1 MNTPNLAKTKITD
14 VECGTGVK
22 IIEPCNLYGC
32 IIGNDTFIGPFVE
45 IQKNAKIGRNCKI
58 QSHSFICSLV
68 QISDNCFIGHGVVF
82 TNDLF
87 KLGMPSTIEEEWA
100 PTIIENNVSIGSG
113 STILPVRITAGSV
126 IGAGS
131 VVTKDLNTK
140 GIYAG
145 NPAKLIRQL

>member
-1 MNTPNLAKTKITD
+1 
-14 VECGTGVK
+14 
-22 IIEPCNLYGC
+22 
-32 IIGNDTFIGPFVE
+32 
-45 IQKNAKIGRNCKI
+45 
-58 QSHSFICSLV
+58 
-68 QISDNCFIGHGVVF
+68 
-82 TNDLF
+82 
-87 KLGMPSTIEEEWA
+87 MPSTIEEEWS

>member
-22 IIEPCNLYGC
+22 IIEPGNLYGC

-87 KLGMPSTIEEEWA
+87 KLGMPSTIEEEWS